1 MRGYDELIGR
11 VQHLAE
17 HPQLPSTEHEELTGL
32 LDYHRSESAARRAV
46 HDYLAA
52 AEHHV
57 KACEPLQRE
66 AESQGVH
73 VSTVAGWLEWRQEAQ
88 RLEEAGRAILAD
100 EDTYGAYLDA
110 VAAGKP
116 RARLTVDQLRS
127 RIEDGRVKSAKSNKP
142 EPRRDPAPKQ
152 EEGIAYIL
160 EDPEKLREL
169 REQLKQRERKIG
181 RQNKRSRGRSM

>member
-11 VQHLAE
+11 VQDLAE
-17 HPQLPSTEHEELTGL
+17 HPRLPSTERQELTGL
-32 LDYHRSESAARRAV
+32 LDYDGAEMAARRAV

-66 AESQGVH
+66 AERQGLH
-73 VSTVAGWLEWRQEAQ
+73 IAEVAGWPEWRNEA
-88 RLEEAGRAILAD
+88 RLLEKAGRAILAD

-110 VAAGKP
+110 IAAGKP

-127 RIEDGRVKSAKSNKP
+127 RIEDGHAKAAESEKPGSRRVPSL
-142 EPRRDPAPKQ
+142 KQ
-152 EEGIAYIL
+152 QEGIAYIL
-160 EDPEKLREL
+160 EDSEKLKEL
-169 REQLKQRERKIG
+169 RDQLKRRERRLG
-181 RQNKRSRGRSM
+181 RHHKRSRGLSI